1 MKDKI
6 FEIFNYDLDR
16 LYISTFNKTKGI
28 YIHSKV
34 AYIAG
39 RQECVVDDCDF
50 NKSNLILITD
60 TKKTMRIQEIN
71 KPFLKEILKFILNND
86 VIDYKIVNK

>member
-1 MKDKI
+1 MKDKT

-16 LYISTFNKTKGI
+16 VYMSAFNKTKGI

-50 NKSNLILITD
+50 DKSNLILIAD
-60 TKKTMRIQEIN
+60 NKKMTIQEVN
-71 KPFLKEILKFILNND
+71 KPFLKEILKFILNNN